1 MDQERNIKYIK
12 IENIIPHPKNPRK
25 SLTDIEELAE
35 SIKENGIMQNLTVVP
50 MVSKYRVDDE
60 QRYYA
65 VIGHRRLAA
74 SKLAGLTEVPCVISD
89 MDEKTQVSIML
100 MENMQRS
107 DLTIIE
113 EAQGMQMMFDLGS
126 NAEEISEKTG
136 LSKTTVKRR
145 TQLLELDQDK
155 LKESYARGGRIQD
168 YIELQKIKDPDKR
181 NKVMEAIGTSDFNW
195 ELKKAIEEEFKEK
208 NKALIIEV
216 LEEFAERIE
225 ERDWDTV
232 SYERAYRL
240 DKNYENGVEKPEDFE
255 IEKYYY
261 KVGYST
267 IDLYKERDKEAE
279 AEKRLSP
286 EEEERNRIN
295 GELKQIN
302 QQMYEMRTDFIR
314 DYSKAKAK
322 EHISDIVRI
331 IAMNEIRD
339 RRLWTR
345 KDKYKELMEIGKR
358 SEVNDEERLKAAV
371 NEMPEKAMIAMI
383 CSGWD
388 SEYYNYHSWDNK
400 YSNSKDLDD
409 IYEMLQILG
418 YELSEEER
426 KIKNGS
432 HRLYASED
440 E

>member
-50 MVSKYRVDDE
+50 MVSKYRIDEE

-74 SKLAGLTEVPCVISD
+74 SKLAGLTEVPCVVSD

-181 NKVMEAIGTSDFNW
+181 NKVMEAIGTINFNW
-195 ELKKAIEEEFKEK
+195 ELKRAVEEEKEEE
-208 NKALIIEV
+208 NKKKIIQFV
-216 LEEFAERIE
+216 EEFAEKIE
-225 ERDWDTV
+225 E
-232 SYERAYRL
+232 L
-240 DKNYENGVEKPEDFE
+240 DGMKFIRNFRYAIKDHEKPADWET
-255 IEKYYY
+255 EKYYY
-261 KVGYST
+261 HVGSVQV
-267 IDLYKERDKEAE
+267 DLFKEAVQE
-279 AEKRLSP
+279 EEPEKRIVDQ
-286 EEEERNRIN
+286 ECEKRRRIN
-295 GELKQIN
+295 GELYQIN
-302 QQMYEMRTDFIR
+302 KQMYEMRMDFIR
-314 DYSKAKAK
+314 NYPKYKAK
-322 EHISDIVRI
+322 EKISDIARI
-331 IAMNEIRD
+331 IALSEIRCKTFFPNKN
-339 RRLWTR
+339 R
-345 KDKYKELMEIGKR
+345 YKELLEIGKR
-358 SEVNDEERLKAAV
+358 REVDDKERLKAAV
-371 NEMPEKAMIAMI
+371 SDMPEKVLLVM
-383 CSGWD
+383 
-388 SEYYNYHSWDNK
+388 YYSSCDCDYFTFHNWNNQYVGNR
-400 YSNSKDLDD
+400 DLDD

-426 KIKNGS
+426 QIKNGS

>member
-240 DKNYENGVEKPEDFE
+240 IKTMKME
-255 IEKYYY
+255 
-261 KVGYST
+261 
-267 IDLYKERDKEAE
+267 L
-279 AEKRLSP
+279 
-286 EEEERNRIN
+286 RNQKI
-295 GELKQIN
+295 
-302 QQMYEMRTDFIR
+302 MR
-314 DYSKAKAK
+314 
-322 EHISDIVRI
+322 
-331 IAMNEIRD
+331 
-339 RRLWTR
+339 
-345 KDKYKELMEIGKR
+345 
-358 SEVNDEERLKAAV
+358 
-371 NEMPEKAMIAMI
+371 
-383 CSGWD
+383 
-388 SEYYNYHSWDNK
+388 
-400 YSNSKDLDD
+400 
-409 IYEMLQILG
+409 
-418 YELSEEER
+418 
-426 KIKNGS
+426 
-432 HRLYASED
+432 
-440 E
+440 

>member
-181 NKVMEAIGTSDFNW
+181 NKVMEAIGTTNFNW
-195 ELKKAIEEEFKEK
+195 ELKKAIEEELKEK

-232 SYERAYRL
+232 SYERAYSL
-240 DKNYENGVEKPEDFE
+240 NGKYENGIEKPEDWE
-255 IEKYYY
+255 TGKYYY
-261 KVGYST
+261 KVDYGM
-267 IDLYKERDKEAE
+267 INLYKERDKEKE
-279 AEKRLSP
+279 ATRKLDP

-295 GELKQIN
+295 GELKEIN
-302 QQMYEMRTDFIR
+302 MQMYEMRMDFIR
-314 DYSKAKAK
+314 DYPKAKAK

-331 IAMNEIRD
+331 IAMNEIRGKSFSPNEY
-339 RRLWTR
+339 R
-345 KDKYKELMEIGKR
+345 YKELLEIGKR
-358 SEVNDEERLKAAV
+358 KEVDDEERLKAAV

-400 YSNSKDLDD
+400 YSNSRDLDD